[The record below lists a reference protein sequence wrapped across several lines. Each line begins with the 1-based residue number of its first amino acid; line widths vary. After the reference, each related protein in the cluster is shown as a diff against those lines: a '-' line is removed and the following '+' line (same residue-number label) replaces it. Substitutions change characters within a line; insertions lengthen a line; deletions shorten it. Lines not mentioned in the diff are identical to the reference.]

1 MTGIKGGVV
10 MRRIIG
16 ALVLFLAVAFFRGG
30 DVILRWL
37 RAPGAEVGLESTRR
51 IATNE
56 AASPERGRGAGV
68 PQGITTDY
76 IRTPLEFL
84 STAPVDSLV
93 LLSGIGPVLADRI
106 VGARNGKRSFTRWE
120 DLLVVKGIGPK
131 TLDRLKRL
139 ADGAN

>member
-1 MTGIKGGVV
+1 MAGIKGGVV

-30 DVILRWL
+30 DVLLRWL
-37 RAPGAEVGLESTRR
+37 RAPEAEVGLESTRR
-51 IATNE
+51 ITTNE
-56 AASPERGRGAGV
+56 TASPGRSSGVAVPRGIPA
-68 PQGITTDY
+68 DY

-84 STAPVDSLV
+84 STAPVDSLI

-106 VGARNGKRSFTRWE
+106 VGARNGKGSFTRWE
-120 DLLVVKGIGPK
+120 DLLAIKGIGPK

-139 ADGAN
+139 TDGAN